1 MLLFNSSIEEEFMEQ
16 GMKLW
21 EQTLDALRQELDET
35 DFSVLFSEAN
45 KIYKVEDNFIYIIV
59 PNALTKF
66 RIEKFYINKLN
77 EIASSLSGS

>member
-35 DFSVLFSEAN
+35 DFPSCSR
-45 KIYKVEDNFIYIIV
+45 KPTKYI
-59 PNALTKF
+59 K
-66 RIEKFYINKLN
+66 
-77 EIASSLSGS
+77 

>member
-66 RIEKFYINKLN
+66 RIENFT
-77 EIASSLSGS
+77 STS